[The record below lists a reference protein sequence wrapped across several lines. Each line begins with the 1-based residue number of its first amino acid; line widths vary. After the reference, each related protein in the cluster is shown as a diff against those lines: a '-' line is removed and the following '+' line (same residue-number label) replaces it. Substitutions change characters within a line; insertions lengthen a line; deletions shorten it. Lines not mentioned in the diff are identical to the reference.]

1 MKEVIQ
7 EGQIWDVATAN
18 MVEVGPLQIEG
29 LAARIRERRDALTRA
44 EQTLAAYAAAHG
56 EHIAFWSAERLGKE
70 AGVSDSTVVRF
81 ARTLGFSSYSDLQ
94 AFVQREIS
102 RLLRAPAP
110 FRLRRETATLDG
122 RGPLW
127 ESLHQDMANL
137 ESTLLHLDEPS
148 FDRAVTAILEARQRY
163 VLGLRGSAPLA
174 HFLAYNLRGLLPSVR
189 ALTFTSETVLDEV
202 LDVGAGDVVVAFAMS
217 RAALR
222 TLQFVRLARARGARV
237 VCVVNDHLSP
247 FVEEADDVLWVASQS
262 RSYTNSLAAGMSL
275 CHALLTAVGQR
286 ALDQAEARLAE
297 IDEILVKN
305 QMFAPS
311 LGDVEPADA

>member
-1 MKEVIQ
+1 M
-7 EGQIWDVATAN
+7 
-18 MVEVGPLQIEG
+18 QIEG
-29 LAARIRERRDALTRA
+29 LAARIRERRHDLTRA
-44 EQTLAAYAAAHG
+44 EQALAAYVAAHG
-56 EHIAFWSAERLGKE
+56 EHLAFWSAERLGKE

-110 FRLRRETATLDG
+110 FRLRRETSTLDG

-127 ESLHQDMANL
+127 ESFHQDMANL
-137 ESTLLHLDEPS
+137 ESTLLHLDEGA
-148 FDRAVTAILEARQRY
+148 FDRSVQALLEAKQRHI
-163 VLGLRGSAPLA
+163 LGLRGSAPLA
-174 HFLAYNLRGLLPSVR
+174 QFLAYNLKGLLPGVR
-189 ALTFTSETVLDEV
+189 ALTFSPDTILDEV
-202 LDVGAGDVVVAFAMS
+202 LDVGPGDVVLAFAMS

-222 TLQFVRLARARGARV
+222 TLQFVRLARERAARV
-237 VCVVNDHLSP
+237 ICVVNDHLSS
-247 FVEEADDVLWVASQS
+247 FLEVADEALWVATRS

-297 IDEILVKN
+297 IDEILVSN
-305 QMFAPS
+305 QMFAPGLIDPES
-311 LGDVEPADA
+311 FDT